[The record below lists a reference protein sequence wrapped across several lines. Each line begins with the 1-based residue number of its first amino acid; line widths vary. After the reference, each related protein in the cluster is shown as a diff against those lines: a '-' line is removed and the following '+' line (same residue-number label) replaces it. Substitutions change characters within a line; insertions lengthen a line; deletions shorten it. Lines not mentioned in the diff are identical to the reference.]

1 MKDTTL
7 SIGKMK
13 LSEEWSLISRG
24 SQVLGEDRQ
33 KSLGSMVECY
43 RCSQEEGGWLSLGAA
58 TPESS
63 RRSSARG
70 VLSGTRTSGS
80 VSEGK

>member
-13 LSEEWSLISRG
+13 LSEDWSLISRG

-43 RCSQEEGGWLSLGAA
+43 RCSQEEGQVA
-58 TPESS
+58 E
-63 RRSSARG
+63 
-70 VLSGTRTSGS
+70 SGS
-80 VSEGK
+80 CYSRIL